1 MGFVDGL
8 ASLCVG
14 DYEYVIEMLFPLS
27 HVSVSVFAWEKRDLC
42 EHLGI
47 KVSSKKL

>member
-14 DYEYVIEMLFPLS
+14 DDEYVIEMLFPLS
-27 HVSVSVFAWEKRDLC
+27 PCFCFGFCLEKTRPL
-42 EHLGI
+42 
-47 KVSSKKL
+47 